1 MNSVT
6 LYQIIIENETSMK
19 FFSPDNLGLF
29 KMPSS
34 QWSEAQSMTTCN
46 INGYFYSSWTII
58 LVAPYE
64 WDVIY

>member
-34 QWSEAQSMTTCN
+34 QWSEAQTMTTVT
-46 INGYFYSSWTII
+46 SM
-58 LVAPYE
+58 
-64 WDVIY
+64 VIFIVLALSF

>member
-19 FFSPDNLGLF
+19 FFSTDNLGLF

-34 QWSEAQSMTTCN
+34 QWSEAQSMTTVT
-46 INGYFYSSWTII
+46 SM
-58 LVAPYE
+58 
-64 WDVIY
+64 VIFIVHALSF